1 MNQKTRAAA
10 YGLLVELGQAMQDAA
25 PPAMPD
31 LDAHMAGMELQG
43 KLSMGSETFLKAS
56 VIVSSGVPLIGT
68 IAVESHVISQY
79 A

>member
-1 MNQKTRAAA
+1 MQCTLAQVNQKTRAAA

-43 KLSMGSETFLKAS
+43 KRLWLQGP
-56 VIVSSGVPLIGT
+56 SSDLVT
-68 IAVESHVISQY
+68 SCEVVCRAVAVVL
-79 A
+79 